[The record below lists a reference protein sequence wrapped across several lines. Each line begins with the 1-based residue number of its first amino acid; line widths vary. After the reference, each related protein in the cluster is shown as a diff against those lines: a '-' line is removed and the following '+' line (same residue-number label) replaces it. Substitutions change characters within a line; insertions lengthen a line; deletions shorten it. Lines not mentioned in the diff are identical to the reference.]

1 MYPSTELFFKRYKTI
16 TYLGICFA
24 LVYGLLNTFGFLE
37 NDRTPGADIVKV
49 LVMSVYISL
58 MHYSVHKSSVDHRQS
73 IISWFS
79 IIISILGL
87 LIIIIALIRALY
99 VRNKRKK
106 LIVEG
111 ELSNYLKFDATSG
124 RVHESELATNTVQL

>member
-1 MYPSTELFFKRYKTI
+1 MDDISIDVSHFNNDTI
-16 TYLGICFA
+16 IWEIR
-24 LVYGLLNTFGFLE
+24 LE
-37 NDRTPGADIVKV
+37 TVK
-49 LVMSVYISL
+49 
-58 MHYSVHKSSVDHRQS
+58 S

-79 IIISILGL
+79 ITIGILGV
-87 LIIIIALIRALY
+87 LIIIIAFIRGIY

-124 RVHESELATNTVQL
+124 RVHESELATDTVQL

>member
-1 MYPSTELFFKRYKTI
+1 MGDINIDLSHFNNETTSEIR
-16 TYLGICFA
+16 
-24 LVYGLLNTFGFLE
+24 LE
-37 NDRTPGADIVKV
+37 VVK
-49 LVMSVYISL
+49 
-58 MHYSVHKSSVDHRQS
+58 S

-87 LIIIIALIRALY
+87 SIIIIALIRALY